1 MTEHFR
7 MSGMYWGLTAMD
19 ILGQL
24 DKMSRSEV
32 VQFIRQCQ
40 DAESGGFSASLGHDP
55 HMLFTLSAVQVLC
68 CPVPVL
74 WLILCNLSVVK
85 ETGSRVREL
94 NEGLKERNQRLKDV
108 KMKDDIIE

>member
-1 MTEHFR
+1 MHLFIPPPTIWQEYTMTEHFR

-32 VQFIRQCQ
+32 IQFIRQCQ

-55 HMLFTLSAVQVLC
+55 HMLFTLSAVQVPCWGIVCL
-68 CPVPVL
+68 PYL
-74 WLILCNLSVVK
+74 
-85 ETGSRVREL
+85 T
-94 NEGLKERNQRLKDV
+94 
-108 KMKDDIIE
+108 